1 MSSFCFVN
9 PLCYNDARMKKKT
22 MAEILAQVS
31 PETTVIP
38 GGKRHG
44 KGKERAEK
52 PAEVTG
58 PPSEPHVPR
67 RMTDED
73 YDKAEGDPCPLCG
86 DNALQL
92 FPYGFT
98 GQRKACQK
106 CNDRRIKLLEYRA
119 RVVSPRFKR

>member
-1 MSSFCFVN
+1 
-9 PLCYNDARMKKKT
+9 

-44 KGKERAEK
+44 KGEKRAEK
-52 PAEVTG
+52 PAETTG
-58 PPSEPHVPR
+58 PPSEHHVPQ
-67 RMTDED
+67 RMTAED
-73 YDKAEGDPCPLCG
+73 YAKAEGDPCPICG
-86 DNALQL
+86 DKTLQL

-106 CNDRRIKLLEYRA
+106 CIDRRSRLLEYRA
-119 RVVSPRFKR
+119 RVVTPRFKR